1 MLDCKIPPILV
12 LIITA
17 GIVVGIPYI
26 FPFYGIRS
34 VVLSVLFIVLGVIIA
49 LLGVWEFRKSKTTL
63 NPTTPKK
70 SSRIVD
76 TGLYRFSRNPMYL
89 GMAFMLVGL
98 IWGLGNY
105 LSWLGFLAFMLYI
118 THFQILPEEK
128 TLKEIYGEPYNE
140 YLTKVRRW
148 L

>member
-12 LIITA
+12 LIIAA

-34 VVLSVLFIVLGVIIA
+34 VVLSVLFIVLGVIVA

-70 SSRIVD
+70 VVASWTRGFIV
-76 TGLYRFSRNPMYL
+76 
-89 GMAFMLVGL
+89 
-98 IWGLGNY
+98 
-105 LSWLGFLAFMLYI
+105 LA
-118 THFQILPEEK
+118 
-128 TLKEIYGEPYNE
+128 EI
-140 YLTKVRRW
+140 RCI
-148 L
+148 

>member
-1 MLDCKIPPILV
+1 MLDCKIPPVVV
-12 LIITA
+12 LIVSA

-34 VVLSVLFIVLGVIIA
+34 IGLCISFIVLGVIVA
-49 LLGVWEFRKSKTTL
+49 FSGVWEFRKSKTTL

-76 TGLYRFSRNPMYL
+76 TGIYRFSRNPMYL
-89 GMAFMLVGL
+89 GMGL

-118 THFQILPEEK
+118 TRFQILPEEK

>member
-1 MLDCKIPPILV
+1 MLDCKIPPVVV
-12 LIITA
+12 LIVSA
-17 GIVVGIPYI
+17 SIVVGIPYI

-34 VVLSVLFIVLGVIIA
+34 IGLCIFFIVMGVIVA
-49 LLGVWEFRKSKTTL
+49 FSGVWEFRKSKTTL
-63 NPTTPKK
+63 NPTTPEK

-76 TGLYRFSRNPMYL
+76 TGIYRFSRNPMYL

-118 THFQILPEEK
+118 TRFQILPEEK
-128 TLKEIYGEPYNE
+128 TLKEIYGEPYKE

>member
-1 MLDCKIPPILV
+1 MLDCKIPPVVV
-12 LIITA
+12 LIVSA

-34 VVLSVLFIVLGVIIA
+34 IGLCIFFIVMGAIVAFSGV
-49 LLGVWEFRKSKTTL
+49 LEFRKSKTTL
-63 NPTTPKK
+63 NPTTPEK

-76 TGLYRFSRNPMYL
+76 TGIYRFSRNPMYL

-118 THFQILPEEK
+118 TRFQILPEEK
-128 TLKEIYGEPYNE
+128 TLKEIYGEPYKE

>member
-1 MLDCKIPPILV
+1 MLDCKIPPVVV
-12 LIITA
+12 LIVSA
-17 GIVVGIPYI
+17 GTVVGIPYI

-34 VVLSVLFIVLGVIIA
+34 IGLCIFFIVMGAIVA
-49 LLGVWEFRKSKTTL
+49 FSGVWEFRKSKTTL
-63 NPTTPKK
+63 NPTTPEK

-76 TGLYRFSRNPMYL
+76 TGIYRFSRNPMYL

-118 THFQILPEEK
+118 TRFQILPEEK
-128 TLKEIYGEPYNE
+128 TLKEIYGEPYKE

>member
-1 MLDCKIPPILV
+1 MLDCKIPPVVV
-12 LIITA
+12 LIVSA

-34 VVLSVLFIVLGVIIA
+34 IGLCIFFIVMGAIVAFSGV
-49 LLGVWEFRKSKTTL
+49 LEFRKSKTTL
-63 NPTTPKK
+63 NPTTPEK

-76 TGLYRFSRNPMYL
+76 TGIYRFSRNPMYL

-118 THFQILPEEK
+118 TCFQILPEEK
-128 TLKEIYGEPYNE
+128 TLKEIYGEPYKE

>member
-1 MLDCKIPPILV
+1 M
-12 LIITA
+12 
-17 GIVVGIPYI
+17 
-26 FPFYGIRS
+26 
-34 VVLSVLFIVLGVIIA
+34 
-49 LLGVWEFRKSKTTL
+49 
-63 NPTTPKK
+63 
-70 SSRIVD
+70 D
-76 TGLYRFSRNPMYL
+76 TGIYRFSRNPMYL

-118 THFQILPEEK
+118 TRFQILPEEK